1 MTPTSA
7 DAAHTADG
15 PSLYERLG
23 GHTGVG
29 ALVEA
34 FYDSVMRD
42 PELAPFFKHVRSD
55 RLHDMQ
61 TAFFAAALGGPV
73 DYSGPSIGRA
83 HKGLGIK
90 LRHVQRFVQHLFE
103 TLAGFELSNADRVAI
118 ITRVNGYLADLTHNQ
133 AVQ

>member
-1 MTPTSA
+1 MTQRPT
-7 DAAHTADG
+7 HPTFTGDG
-15 PSLYERLG
+15 PSLYERIG

-29 ALVEA
+29 SLVEA
-34 FYDSVMRD
+34 FYDGVMRD

-83 HKGLGIK
+83 HHGRGIK
-90 LRHVQRFVQHLFE
+90 LHHVQRFAQHLFD
-103 TLAGFELSNADRVAI
+103 TLSAFNLSDADRVAAVARI
-118 ITRVNGYLADLTHNQ
+118 NGYLADLTHNQ
-133 AVQ
+133 AAE